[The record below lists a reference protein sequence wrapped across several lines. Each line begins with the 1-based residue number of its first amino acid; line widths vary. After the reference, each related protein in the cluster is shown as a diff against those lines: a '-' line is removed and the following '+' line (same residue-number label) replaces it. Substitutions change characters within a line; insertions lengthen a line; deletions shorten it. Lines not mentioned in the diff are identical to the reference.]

1 VIVSRVRVHPFGCF
15 LDREIAFSPGLNV
28 LLGPNEAGKST
39 LFHAIRHALF
49 VPTKLSRPGLAK
61 YVAPHL
67 PLTGGD
73 SLRVELSLATSEGS
87 WTVKRQWGASA
98 GSALILPTGATL
110 SDDGAIL
117 QRLSELLPAK
127 PGAVSHILMISQSEL
142 SETLASLRDEAR
154 DSLSDLADILRRA
167 VLDTG
172 GVSVDRFLGRLR
184 EQISAAFSHWDQAA
198 QGPEKNRGIEN
209 PWVKEVG
216 IVLKAYYQ
224 AERARAAWKSA
235 VHYEAGLDEVN
246 EKLRVT
252 AGALA
257 KREAFITAHVDAVRD
272 ARERRT
278 REAELGACRAE
289 AAALRAAAAEW
300 PVQEL
305 TARSLQSAMA
315 AAESA
320 RAPLEK
326 EVQAARRAEE
336 GRGLRE
342 KHARV
347 MKRAAQADEARKRL
361 AAVPPLEKK
370 GLEDLRRAAQSLEK
384 LEAGREAGMLSVT
397 VASRADVEIV
407 VQEDFLP
414 ESRRKLANGETA
426 RLRAGGRVRIV
437 HPEMEVEVRSGDA
450 DAEARAEKAAAARR
464 SLDELLAC
472 HGVADLTEAE
482 ERFRAREA
490 LAAEEAAARK
500 SLAEELAGDTVE
512 SLQAGVAALGTE
524 EQTRSLSLIASELA
538 TLTAQGEARS
548 RELAEARRRIQEWAT
563 AYDTQEKLMDRLA
576 AVRAREKDCAERIA
590 HSVPL
595 PAGFADAA
603 EFVKAFETAQ
613 EELANLRV
621 DLKGLE
627 RDKHALEDRLTERA
641 ADQSAEELAV
651 QVKDA
656 EEDLQSALRRGQA
669 LQRIEAACERLLG
682 QGESSLFDAMRA
694 QLEQTLSLMTDGRHA
709 RVEMEGSL
717 PMALADGP
725 GRSAAWELLSA
736 GTKDSLALALRLAMA
751 GYFLGGS
758 DGFLMMDDPL
768 VDMDPARQ
776 KAAAEALKS
785 FAAGRQIIFF
795 TCHPGTADLL
805 GGNLIRM

>member
-1 VIVSRVRVHPFGCF
+1 MIVTRIFVHPFGCF

-28 LLGPNEAGKST
+28 VLGPNETGKST

-73 SLRVELSLATSEGS
+73 SLRVELSLATAEGS
-87 WTVKRQWGASA
+87 WTVKRRWGVSA
-98 GSALILPTGATL
+98 GSELILPTGAAL
-110 SDDGAIL
+110 SDEGAIL

-127 PGAVSHILMISQSEL
+127 PGAVSHILMVGQSEL

-184 EQISAAFSHWDQAA
+184 EQLGAAFSHWDQAA
-198 QGPEKNRGIEN
+198 QGPEKNRGIVN

-216 IVLKAYYQ
+216 IILKAYYQ
-224 AERARAAWKSA
+224 AERARAVWKSA
-235 VHYEAGLDEVN
+235 VQYEAGLDEVN
-246 EKLRVT
+246 EKLR
-252 AGALA
+252 AAAAALA

-278 REAELGACRAE
+278 LEAELGRSRAE
-289 AAALRAAAAEW
+289 AAALRAAASEW
-300 PVQEL
+300 PVQEHA
-305 TARSLQSAMA
+305 ARALESAKA
-315 AAESA
+315 AEESA

-326 EVQAARRAEE
+326 ELQAARRVEE

-347 MKRAAQADEARKRL
+347 MKRAAQGDEARKRL
-361 AAVPPLEKK
+361 AAAPLLEKT
-370 GLEDLRRAAQSLEK
+370 GLEDLRRATQSLEK

-397 VASRADVEIV
+397 VAGRADVEIV
-407 VQEDFLP
+407 VQEDFQP

-437 HPEMEVEVRSGDA
+437 HPEMEIEVRSGAA
-450 DAEARAEKAAAARR
+450 DTEARAEQAAVARR
-464 SLDELLAC
+464 SLDEMLVR
-472 HGVADLTEAE
+472 HGVANLTEAE
-482 ERFRAREA
+482 ERFRARET
-490 LAAEEAAARK
+490 LAAEEAAAQK
-500 SLAEELAGDTVE
+500 SLAEELAGETVE
-512 SLQAGVAALGTE
+512 SLQAGVAALGLE
-524 EQTRSLSLIASELA
+524 EQTRSPSLIASELA

-548 RELAEARRRIQEWAT
+548 RELAEARRRIQEWAA
-563 AYDTQEKLMDRLA
+563 AYDTQEKLVDRLA
-576 AVRAREKDCAERIA
+576 AARARETDCAERIA

-603 EFVKAFETAQ
+603 EFVRSFETAQ

-621 DLKGLE
+621 DLKGLD
-627 RDKHALEDRLTERA
+627 RDKHALEERA

-694 QLEQTLSLMTDGRHA
+694 QLEQTLALMTDGRHA
-709 RVEMEGSL
+709 RVQMEGSL
-717 PMALADGP
+717 PLALVDGP
-725 GRSAAWELLSA
+725 GRPAAWELLSA

-751 GYFLGGS
+751 SYFLGGS

-785 FAAGRQIIFF
+785 FSAGRQIIFF